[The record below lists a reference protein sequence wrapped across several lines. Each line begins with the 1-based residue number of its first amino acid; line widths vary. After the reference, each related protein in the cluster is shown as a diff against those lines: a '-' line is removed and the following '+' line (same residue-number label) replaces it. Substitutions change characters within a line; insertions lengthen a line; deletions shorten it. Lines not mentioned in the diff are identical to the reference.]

1 MRARRTITLLTLL
14 VLVGSYSCGGGSS
27 SSGGGGGTTTPTH
40 GGGAAT
46 PTPGGGGGMK
56 GGILWPLRGG
66 GTTKQVPPS
75 VQIGRVVFESQG
87 GSCCVAVNPPVLSGG
102 PSKGLAILTNLP
114 VGPATVTLAG
124 FSTKFAPVAPGI
136 LAPCES
142 SPPDIAIPC
151 DPVQLAA
158 PAFES
163 PPLHV
168 IIIAGAQTNLGSVPI
183 EALPFLYDFSPG
195 QDANAPAPVQFAL
208 TPVDAV
214 TGIQQSSIA
223 LEVSFMVPDTTPS
236 TFRTLTKRVPLSVV
250 PCADQTDNP
259 CSTSGNQSLDGF
271 KATGTAPPLPEGPV
285 NAHFTASNLADPPAN
300 IDFTWPFNVLATP
313 TETGTPLPTPT
324 AGAAAANGVA
334 GSFTGGGASPSSGSV
349 AGGQSPGAGVPP
361 ALPASSEAAGAVA
374 TPTATPTPDG
384 AS

>member
-1 MRARRTITLLTLL
+1 M
-14 VLVGSYSCGGGSS
+14 G
-27 SSGGGGGTTTPTH
+27 
-40 GGGAAT
+40 
-46 PTPGGGGGMK
+46 

-75 VQIGRVVFESQG
+75 VQIGRVVFESQSG
-87 GSCCVAVNPPVLSGG
+87 ESCCTAVNPPVLSGG

-114 VGPATVTLAG
+114 PGPATVTIAG
-124 FSTKFAPVAPGI
+124 FSTNFAPVVPGI
-136 LAPCES
+136 LATCES
-142 SPPDIAIPC
+142 NPPDIAIPC

-236 TFRTLTKRVPLSVV
+236 TFRTLTKRVQLSVV